1 MKNLSAALWVL
12 EKKVLKNKDLSQD
25 PIRYVHQYTNP
36 QDQELIGWIAAHL
49 SYGRVA
55 GIQRAIEGVL
65 KPLGNNPSDKA
76 LGASNGYWVT
86 EYRDSIEDWKWRFH
100 KPEDMM
106 YWIKAWVK
114 IHNSGGLEK
123 RLMPTKKLNAGD
135 QLGLLIENLRKGLP
149 MTYGLRFNLPNPAEG
164 SAAKRWRMM
173 MRWFVRSGWPDLG
186 IWKEYPAED
195 LVIPVDVHIAR
206 ITRYLGIHNQKEIN
220 NSLAVCITEALKTVD
235 RRDPLRFDYPLA
247 HMGIG
252 GNCPLNLN
260 REICTVCPLYEV
272 CLRPKGSPHKRTED
286 A

>member
-1 MKNLSAALWVL
+1 
-12 EKKVLKNKDLSQD
+12 
-25 PIRYVHQYTNP
+25 
-36 QDQELIGWIAAHL
+36 
-49 SYGRVA
+49 
-55 GIQRAIEGVL
+55 
-65 KPLGNNPSDKA
+65 
-76 LGASNGYWVT
+76 
-86 EYRDSIEDWKWRFH
+86 
-100 KPEDMM
+100 
-106 YWIKAWVK
+106 
-114 IHNSGGLEK
+114 
-123 RLMPTKKLNAGD
+123 
-135 QLGLLIENLRKGLP
+135 
-149 MTYGLRFNLPNPAEG
+149 
-164 SAAKRWRMM
+164 